1 MRCLIA
7 APECASVEPPWQ
19 EFAPGPFVA
28 CDFAGTQKKLWE
40 AEVKKLDQQAAAGLD
55 RRELIKAAV
64 AGAGAFALPS
74 SALGQDTPRKG
85 GTLRLAIPYNPA
97 ALDPMTGRNLP
108 DFDTLY
114 AVFDALIDFVPQT
127 LELKPGLAKS
137 WSFSDPK
144 TLVLE
149 LVDGVSFHDGTPFNA
164 EAVKFNLDRYKNDP
178 RSNVKADIATVEGVE
193 VTGKSQVTLKLNRP
207 NAGLPTILTN
217 RIGLIVS
224 PKSVQDKGGNIDRFP
239 VGTGPFKFVSW
250 EDNSS
255 VSLVRNENYWKAG
268 LPYLDRIEI
277 KIINE
282 LNTAVR
288 AVVAGEADLA
298 INLQAP
304 QKAIADR
311 SPHVVGRTAPGLV
324 FYGAFLNYGRP
335 PLDDVRVRQAL
346 NYAINRDEINKIAA
360 VGLGQ
365 VSSAVLP
372 KEHWACDPATQNFYS
387 YDPGKAKKLLAEAG
401 HPNGLEIESFGWA
414 DQLAM
419 QRQEI
424 IISQLAKVGIRVKM
438 TALAPQQTMQSFM
451 MEKKG
456 AMSISPGGGFPDPG
470 QLYEALFGKTALRNA
485 SGIELPE
492 FRELMDATMAAQ
504 DQAARKEAF
513 VKLQRFVTE
522 QALQLVQY
530 ISPAVSVASPKV
542 MNYQDSLLSVPK
554 LTEVWLK
561 A

>member
-1 MRCLIA
+1 MKDKDLQSA
-7 APECASVEPPWQ
+7 AW
-19 EFAPGPFVA
+19 
-28 CDFAGTQKKLWE
+28 
-40 AEVKKLDQQAAAGLD
+40 LD
-55 RRELIKAAV
+55 RRELIKTAI
-64 AGAGAFALPS
+64 AGAGVLALPGTAFA
-74 SALGQDTPRKG
+74 QDAPRKG
-85 GTLRLAIPYNPA
+85 GRLRLAIPYNPA

-137 WSFSDPK
+137 WAFTDPQ

-149 LVDGVSFHDGTPFNA
+149 LVENVNFHDGTPFNA
-164 EAVKFNLDRYKNDP
+164 EAVKFNLERYKNDP
-178 RSNVKADIATVEGVE
+178 RSNVKADIASVDSIE
-193 VTGKSQVTLKLNRP
+193 VTGKNQVTLKLNRP
-207 NAGLPTILTN
+207 NAGLPNILTN

-224 PKSVQDKGGNIDRFP
+224 PKSIQDKNGNVDRTP

-250 EDNSS
+250 QDNESI
-255 VSLVRNENYWKAG
+255 VLNRNENYWKPG
-268 LPYLDRIEI
+268 LPYLDGIDMR
-277 KIINE
+277 IINE

-311 SPHVVGRTAPGLV
+311 SPNVVSRAAPSLV
-324 FYGAFLNYGRP
+324 LFGAFLNYGRP
-335 PLDDVRVRQAL
+335 PLNDVRVRQAL

-372 KEHWACDPATQNFYS
+372 KEHWACDPATQNFYNH
-387 YDPGKAKKLLAEAG
+387 DPEKAKKLLAEAG
-401 HPNGLEIESFGWA
+401 YPNGLELETFGWA

-424 IISQLAKVGIRVKM
+424 IISQLARVGIRVKL
-438 TALAPQQTMQSFM
+438 TALAPQQAVQAFLI
-451 MEKKG
+451 EKKG
-456 AMSISPGGGFPDPG
+456 AMSISPSSAFPDPS
-470 QLYEALFGKTALRNA
+470 QVYEALFGKTALRNA
-485 SGIELPE
+485 SGIELPG
-492 FRELMDATMAAQ
+492 FRELLDATMAAQ

-530 ISPAVSVASPKV
+530 IAPAVHVASPKV
-542 MNYQDSLLSVPK
+542 MNYQDSLLAVPK

>member
-1 MRCLIA
+1 M
-7 APECASVEPPWQ
+7 
-19 EFAPGPFVA
+19 
-28 CDFAGTQKKLWE
+28 
-40 AEVKKLDQQAAAGLD
+40 KKLDQQIATGLD
-55 RRELIKAAV
+55 RREVIKAAV
-64 AGAGAFALPS
+64 AGAGALALPS
-74 SALGQDTPRKG
+74 SALAQETPRKG

-97 ALDPMTGRNLP
+97 TLDPMTGRNLP

-114 AVFDALIDFVPQT
+114 AVFDALIDFVPRT
-127 LELKPGLAKS
+127 LELKPGLAKA
-137 WSFSDPK
+137 WAFKDPK

-164 EAVKFNLDRYKNDP
+164 EAVKFNLERYKNDQ
-178 RSNVKADIATVEGVE
+178 RSTVKADVATVESVE
-193 VTGKSQVTLKLNRP
+193 VSGESQVTLKLNRP
-207 NAGLPTILTN
+207 NAGLPSILTN

-224 PKSVQDKGGNIDRFP
+224 PKSVQDKGGNVDRTP

-255 VSLVRNENYWKAG
+255 ISLVRNDRYWKSG
-268 LPYLDRIEI
+268 LPYLDGIDI

-311 SPHVVGRTAPGLV
+311 SPNVVGKTAPGLV
-324 FYGAFLNYGRP
+324 FYGAFLNYGKP
-335 PLDDVRVRQAL
+335 PLDDVRVRQAM

-365 VSSAVLP
+365 VSSVVLP
-372 KEHWACDPATQNFYS
+372 KEHWACDQATQNYYS
-387 YDPGKAKKLLAEAG
+387 YDPDKAKKLLAEAG

-419 QRQEI
+419 QRQEV
-424 IISQLAKVGIRVKM
+424 IISQLARVGIRIKLTPV
-438 TALAPQQTMQSFM
+438 APQQAMQSFM

-456 AMSISPGGGFPDPG
+456 SMHISPGGGFPDPS

-485 SGIELPE
+485 SGIELPG

-504 DQAARKEAF
+504 DQASRKEAF

-522 QALQLVQY
+522 QAMQLVQY
-530 ISPAVSVASPKV
+530 ISPAVAVANPKV
-542 MNYQDSLLSVPK
+542 MNYQDSLLAVPK

>member
-1 MRCLIA
+1 MKDKDLQSA
-7 APECASVEPPWQ
+7 AW
-19 EFAPGPFVA
+19 
-28 CDFAGTQKKLWE
+28 
-40 AEVKKLDQQAAAGLD
+40 LD
-55 RRELIKAAV
+55 RRELIKTAI
-64 AGAGAFALPS
+64 AGAGALALPGT
-74 SALGQDTPRKG
+74 AFAQDAPRKG
-85 GTLRLAIPYNPA
+85 GRLRLAIPYNPA

-137 WSFSDPK
+137 WTFTDPQ

-149 LVDGVSFHDGTPFNA
+149 LVENVNFHDGTPFNA
-164 EAVKFNLDRYKNDP
+164 EAVKFNLERYKNDP
-178 RSNVKADIATVEGVE
+178 RSNVKADIASVDSIE
-193 VTGKSQVTLKLNRP
+193 VTGKNQVTLKLNRP
-207 NAGLPTILTN
+207 NAGLPNILTN

-224 PKSVQDKGGNIDRFP
+224 PKSIQDKNGNVDRTP

-250 EDNSS
+250 QDNESI
-255 VSLVRNENYWKAG
+255 VLNRNENYWKPG
-268 LPYLDRIEI
+268 LPYLDGIDMR
-277 KIINE
+277 IINE

-311 SPHVVGRTAPGLV
+311 SSNVVSRAAPSLV
-324 FYGAFLNYGRP
+324 LFGAFLNYGRP
-335 PLDDVRVRQAL
+335 PLNDVRVRQAL

-372 KEHWACDPATQNFYS
+372 KEHWACDPATQNFYT
-387 YDPGKAKKLLAEAG
+387 YDPEKAKKLLAEAG
-401 HPNGLEIESFGWA
+401 HPNGLELETFGWA

-424 IISQLAKVGIRVKM
+424 IISQLARVGIRIKL
-438 TALAPQQTMQSFM
+438 TALAPQQAVQAFLI
-451 MEKKG
+451 EKKG
-456 AMSISPGGGFPDPG
+456 AMSISPSSAFPDPS
-470 QLYEALFGKTALRNA
+470 QVYEALFGKTALRNA
-485 SGIELPE
+485 SGIELPG
-492 FRELMDATMAAQ
+492 FRELLDATMAAQ

-530 ISPAVSVASPKV
+530 IAPAVHVANPKV
-542 MNYQDSLLSVPK
+542 MNYQDSLLAVPK

>member
-1 MRCLIA
+1 M
-7 APECASVEPPWQ
+7 
-19 EFAPGPFVA
+19 
-28 CDFAGTQKKLWE
+28 KKLNQPSI
-40 AEVKKLDQQAAAGLD
+40 VGLD

-64 AGAGAFALPS
+64 AGAGALALPAS
-74 SALGQDTPRKG
+74 TLAQDVPRKG
-85 GTLRLAIPYNPA
+85 GTLRLAMPYNPA

-108 DFDTLY
+108 DFDVLY
-114 AVFDALIDFVPQT
+114 AVFDALIDFVPTT

-137 WSFSDPK
+137 WRFSDPK
-144 TLVLE
+144 TLVLD
-149 LVDGVSFHDGTPFNA
+149 LVDGVNFHDGTPFNA
-164 EAVKFNLDRYKNDP
+164 EAVKFNLDRYKTDP
-178 RSNVKADIATVEGVE
+178 RSNVKADLATVESVE
-193 VTGKSQVTLKLNRP
+193 VTGKSQVVLKLNRA

-224 PKSVQDKGGNIDRFP
+224 PKSVQDKGGNVDRFP

-255 VSLVRNENYWKAG
+255 VALVRNDGYWIPG
-268 LPYLDRIEI
+268 LPYLDRVDIRI
-277 KIINE
+277 MNE

-288 AVVAGEADLA
+288 AVVAGEIDIA

-311 SPHVVGRTAPGLV
+311 SPNVVGRAAPGLV
-324 FYGAFLNYGRP
+324 FYGAFLNYAKP
-335 PLDDVRVRQAL
+335 PLDDVRVRQAM

-372 KEHWACDPATQNFYS
+372 KEHWACDPATQNYYS
-387 YDPGKAKKLLAEAG
+387 FDPDKAKKLLSEAG

-424 IISQLAKVGIRVKM
+424 IISQLAKVGIRIKV
-438 TALAPQQTMQSFM
+438 TGLAPQQAMQAFM

-456 AMSISPGGGFPDPG
+456 SMHISPAGGFPDPS
-470 QLYEALFGKTALRNA
+470 QLYEALFGKSALRNA
-485 SGIELPE
+485 GGVELPG
-492 FRELMDATMAAQ
+492 FRELLDATMAAQ
-504 DQAARKEAF
+504 DQAGRKEAF
-513 VKLQRFVTE
+513 VKLQRFVVE

-530 ISPAVSVASPKV
+530 ISPAVSVSSPKV
-542 MNYQDSLLSVPK
+542 MNYQDSLLAVPK
-554 LTEVWLK
+554 LTDVWLK